1 MQVTFRRMNHS
12 PQVEG
17 WIREEAEKLETFYDR
32 ILGCRVA
39 IEMPHRHHLKGK
51 RPHVRID
58 LNVPGREIVVKR
70 EPVVIP
76 RARLSGPGV
85 LPRRARAK
93 APHADLR
100 LAIHQAFKAAGR
112 RLQDFARRRQG
123 RVKTHAL
130 IAAND
135 RQK

>member
-1 MQVTFRRMNHS
+1 MPLPMQVTFRRMHHS

-17 WIREEAEKLETFYDR
+17 WIREEAEKLGTFYDR
-32 ILGCRVA
+32 ILDCRVA

-58 LNVPGREIVVKR
+58 LNVPGKEIVVKR

-76 RARLSGPGV
+76 RSRLSGPGA
-85 LPRRARAK
+85 PRSARAR

-123 RVKTHAL
+123 RVKTHEAT
-130 IAAND
+130 A
-135 RQK
+135 